1 MSLWLWNLDVNVTN
15 CMIIIIIINNK
26 TVNKYIFKK
35 KNNMNSIGYIYLLK
49 IFNTTNKIKNKLR
62 KNESINISYNK

>member
-35 KNNMNSIGYIYLLK
+35 KTIWTALATYIYWKYL
-49 IFNTTNKIKNKLR
+49 IQQIK
-62 KNESINISYNK
+62 

>member
-35 KNNMNSIGYIYLLK
+35 KQYEQHWLH
-49 IFNTTNKIKNKLR
+49 IFI
-62 KNESINISYNK
+62 ENI